1 MSKKGV
7 SPLIASIFLVGVAM
21 MVGVL
26 VFASTFSLNSNLI
39 DDQNKK
45 IDSFVLLSFDSKY
58 PRNFNCSSLC
68 AGTDVKCNSS
78 NCYCILIENEESQKV
93 NFLVKTKGNF
103 GSELCSPDNFEL
115 DRYQSKIFAVG
126 FNGSKIG
133 TTNITSE
140 IEALLILD
148 N

>member
-1 MSKKGV
+1 MFKKGIT
-7 SPLIASIFLVGVAM
+7 PLIASVFLIGFAIV
-21 MVGVL
+21 VGVL
-26 VFASTFSLNSNLI
+26 IFASTFNLNASLLE
-39 DDQNKK
+39 DQDKR
-45 IDSFVLLSFDSKY
+45 IESAIFLSFDSKY

-93 NFLVKTKGNF
+93 NFLVKTTGNF

>member
-1 MSKKGV
+1 M
-7 SPLIASIFLVGVAM
+7 A
-21 MVGVL
+21 
-26 VFASTFSLNSNLI
+26 
-39 DDQNKK
+39 
-45 IDSFVLLSFDSKY
+45 
-58 PRNFNCSSLC
+58 
-68 AGTDVKCNSS
+68 
-78 NCYCILIENEESQKV
+78 
-93 NFLVKTKGNF
+93 KTTGNF